1 MVILNGFNG
10 SCDTLNDRSGKI
22 CVPKKTKD
30 KNLNVF
36 NIITKINES
45 KTLKKHIS
53 CGFKCKFDGKECI
66 WNQK

>member
-22 CVPKKTKD
+22 CVPKKKKD

-36 NIITKINES
+36 NIITKINEIKNIK
-45 KTLKKHIS
+45 KTYLMW
-53 CGFKCKFDGKECI
+53 F
-66 WNQK
+66 